1 MKTLRWL
8 ATAGLLLAGV
18 AALASPTD
26 PQGRWITAS
35 GNLEVEIAP
44 CGSALCGTVTRVL
57 GNRSMAPGGGEMQP
71 VDARPALGMRLLE
84 GLQPVAGEAGGSPVE
99 WRGTLYNRE
108 NGKTYRCVMTLT
120 TAHHAGG
127 QLRLRAYVGLPLFG
141 QTQTWQRA
149 PVAHEEATA
158 AEVAARR
165 ATTGTAA
172 GAAATA
178 VSGAAAASAAAAR

>member
-1 MKTLRWL
+1 MKMLRCL
-8 ATAGLLLAGV
+8 ITPSLLLAGA
-18 AALASPTD
+18 AALASPTN

-84 GLQPVAGEAGGSPVE
+84 GLQPVPGEAGQPPAE
-99 WRGTLYNRE
+99 WRGTIYNRE
-108 NGKTYRCVMTLT
+108 NGKTYRCVMTLS
-120 TAHHAGG
+120 TAQNAAG
-127 QLRLRAYVGLPLFG
+127 QLLLRAYVGLPLFG

-149 PVAHEEATA
+149 PAAHEEATA
-158 AEVAARR
+158 AGAAAQR
-165 ATTGTAA
+165 AAATVGA
-172 GAAATA
+172 GAPATA
-178 VSGAAAASAAAAR
+178 VSGASAPSAR